1 MKSEIDLSDV
11 SNCFSSQGIYIRL
24 ENIDREKKKKKEI
37 IFSRNFILPFILH
50 AMINI
55 AYVESD
61 ESTFLEGSARSIASL
76 NHRAAR
82 IKKRRKGWRRGEK
95 GTYIWR
101 IRESNQLFE
110 ETLHRRYERRN
121 FPLRIQPHFS
131 VADINQVEAR
141 LNKLCGD
148 FRVRL
153 VEALKNLTGKK
164 KIGARTQRK
173 TRKKNIYIYY
183 TVRCVRANKNTNI
196 NSDSDTPIKILVWKG
211 KIYAFILLDREFPRL
226 SIPSW
231 VSSSQLLISF
241 R

>member
-1 MKSEIDLSDV
+1 MFRTAFLPRV
-11 SNCFSSQGIYIRL
+11 YIYSFRKY
-24 ENIDREKKKKKEI
+24 RSRKKKKKEI

-82 IKKRRKGWRRGEK
+82 IKKRRKGRRRGEK

-101 IRESNQLFE
+101 IRESNQLFK

-131 VADINQVEAR
+131 VADINQVEAVKQTVWR
-141 LNKLCGD
+141 FSCAARRGSQKFD
-148 FRVRL
+148 W
-153 VEALKNLTGKK
+153 KK
-164 KIGARTQRK
+164 KNRSAHTTK
-173 TRKKNIYIYY
+173 NEKKKYIYILYRSMRSRKQKYKHKFRLWY
-183 TVRCVRANKNTNI
+183 TDQNLGLERENLCIYFARPWISTSIDPFV
-196 NSDSDTPIKILVWKG
+196 LV
-211 KIYAFILLDREFPRL
+211 
-226 SIPSW
+226 
-231 VSSSQLLISF
+231 VVSSQLLISF
-241 R
+241 HC

>member
-1 MKSEIDLSDV
+1 MFRTAFLPRV
-11 SNCFSSQGIYIRL
+11 YIYSFRKY
-24 ENIDREKKKKKEI
+24 RSRKKKKKEI

-82 IKKRRKGWRRGEK
+82 IKKRRKGRRRGEK

-173 TRKKNIYIYY
+173 TRKKYIYIYIIPFDAFAQ
-183 TVRCVRANKNTNI
+183 T
-196 NSDSDTPIKILVWKG
+196 KI
-211 KIYAFILLDREFPRL
+211 
-226 SIPSW
+226 
-231 VSSSQLLISF
+231 QT
-241 R
+241 

>member
-153 VEALKNLTGKK
+153 VEALALKNLTGKK
-164 KIGARTQRK
+164 KIGACTQRK
-173 TRKKNIYIYY
+173 TRKKNIYILYRSMRSRKQKYKHKFRLWY
-183 TVRCVRANKNTNI
+183 TDQNLGLERENLC
-196 NSDSDTPIKILVWKG
+196 
-211 KIYAFILLDREFPRL
+211 IYFARPWIST
-226 SIPSW
+226 SIDPF
-231 VSSSQLLISF
+231 VGVQ
-241 R
+241 

>member
-1 MKSEIDLSDV
+1 MFRTAFLPRV
-11 SNCFSSQGIYIRL
+11 YIYSFRKY
-24 ENIDREKKKKKEI
+24 RSRKKKKKKEI

-82 IKKRRKGWRRGEK
+82 IKKRRKGRRRGEK

-164 KIGARTQRK
+164 KNRSAHTTK
-173 TRKKNIYIYY
+173 NEKKKYIYILYRSMRSRKQKYKHKFRLWY
-183 TVRCVRANKNTNI
+183 TDQNLGLERENLC
-196 NSDSDTPIKILVWKG
+196 
-211 KIYAFILLDREFPRL
+211 IYFARPWIST
-226 SIPSW
+226 SIDPF
-231 VSSSQLLISF
+231 VGVQ
-241 R
+241 

>member
-95 GTYIWR
+95 GTYI
-101 IRESNQLFE
+101 
-110 ETLHRRYERRN
+110 
-121 FPLRIQPHFS
+121 
-131 VADINQVEAR
+131 
-141 LNKLCGD
+141 
-148 FRVRL
+148 
-153 VEALKNLTGKK
+153 
-164 KIGARTQRK
+164 
-173 TRKKNIYIYY
+173 
-183 TVRCVRANKNTNI
+183 
-196 NSDSDTPIKILVWKG
+196 
-211 KIYAFILLDREFPRL
+211 
-226 SIPSW
+226 
-231 VSSSQLLISF
+231 
-241 R
+241 

>member
-1 MKSEIDLSDV
+1 MFWTVFLSRV
-11 SNCFSSQGIYIRL
+11 YIYSFRKY
-24 ENIDREKKKKKEI
+24 RSRKKKKKKEI

-153 VEALKNLTGKK
+153 VEALALKNLTGKK
-164 KIGARTQRK
+164 K
-173 TRKKNIYIYY
+173 
-183 TVRCVRANKNTNI
+183 
-196 NSDSDTPIKILVWKG
+196 
-211 KIYAFILLDREFPRL
+211 
-226 SIPSW
+226 
-231 VSSSQLLISF
+231 
-241 R
+241 